1 MKISIV
7 AIGQRQP
14 QWADAAVDDYL
25 SRFPSDYKVE
35 LKALKAEARSGQAL
49 DPDRVRAAEAARIR
63 GALPSGCAVVALD
76 ERGKDW
82 TTQQLAQQISRWRDA
97 AEPVAFIIGG
107 PDGLDGA
114 IKGEARLQLRLS
126 SMTLPHALARV
137 VLVEQL
143 YRAWSIL
150 AGHPYHR
157 A

>member
-14 QWADAAVDDYL
+14 EWADAAVHDYL
-25 SRFPSDYKVE
+25 SRFPTDYRVE
-35 LKALKAEARSGQAL
+35 LKALKAEARRGQMQN
-49 DPDRVRAAEAARIR
+49 PDRVRAAEASRIR
-63 GALPSGCAVVALD
+63 SALPTGCAVVALD

-82 TTQQLAQQISRWRDA
+82 TTQQLAQQLSRWRDA
-97 AEPVAFIIGG
+97 SEPVAFVIGG
-107 PDGLDGA
+107 PDGLDDGL
-114 IKGEARLQLRLS
+114 KSEARLQLRLS
-126 SMTLPHALARV
+126 SLTLPHALARV

-150 AGHPYHR
+150 AQHPYHR

>member
-14 QWADAAVDDYL
+14 QWVDTAVDDYL
-25 SRFPSDYKVE
+25 SRFPADYKLE
-35 LKALKAEARSGQAL
+35 LTALKAEARSGQAQ

-63 GALPSGCAVVALD
+63 AALPSGCALVALD

-82 TTQQLAQQISRWRDA
+82 TTQQLAQQLTRWRDA
-97 AEPVAFIIGG
+97 SEQIAFVIGG

-114 IKGEARLQLRLS
+114 IKREARLQLRLS

-137 VLVEQL
+137 ILVEQL
-143 YRAWSIL
+143 YRAWSIF